1 MFFFNIIFLLCK
13 FFLFIKMSK
22 DSSPKYYQKNK
33 EILQENLLKYIK
45 TFLKKKKIKSK
56 NMVTSGIKIFLS
68 MESKG

>member
-1 MFFFNIIFLLCK
+1 
-13 FFLFIKMSK
+13 MSK

-56 NMVTSGIKIFLS
+56 NMVTSDIKIFLS
-68 MESKG
+68 MESKGKLIGYRKNITK

>member
-1 MFFFNIIFLLCK
+1 
-13 FFLFIKMSK
+13 MSK

-56 NMVTSGIKIFLS
+56 NMVASGIKIFLS